1 MLESR
6 NKISP
11 SFNSSSMSDLV
22 FLLLIFFMLT
32 STLISPNAIKLL
44 LPQSSSGQTMA
55 KQNVTVSID
64 AEEHFY
70 IENQPKTL
78 EELEPFLEA
87 LLNDVQ
93 EGTVK
98 LHSDHTV
105 QVQSVVYVIDAV
117 NHINQRHNTKHKVIL
132 ATEAS
137 KTK

>member
-11 SFNSSSMSDLV
+11 AFNSSSMSDLV

-44 LPQSSSGQTMA
+44 LPKSTSGQTMA

-64 AEEHFY
+64 AEENFFV
-70 IENQPKTL
+70 ENQPKTL
-78 EELEPFLEA
+78 EELEPFLSQ
-87 LLNDVQ
+87 LLSATQ

-98 LHSDHTV
+98 LHSDKTV
-105 QVQSVVYVIDAV
+105 QVQSIVYVIDAV
-117 NHINQRHNTKHKVIL
+117 NHINKLKGTKHKVIL
-132 ATEAS
+132 ATDAS
-137 KTK
+137 N